1 MGNSERVGVSMGAD
15 KKGGGVLERTL
26 GLGGT
31 DKESGRY
38 GVAGGKQAEIS
49 GEGCCLK
56 DT

>member
-38 GVAGGKQAEIS
+38 GAAGGKQAEIS
-49 GEGCCLK
+49 GEGRCLR